1 MLSKQIFFKRFF
13 STCRTMSCRKKI
25 MATRR
30 EGDEKAE
37 ALRRKEEEEESL
49 EISIPAEEVETSTCS
64 SVLSVSGK

>member
-1 MLSKQIFFKRFF
+1 
-13 STCRTMSCRKKI
+13 

-37 ALRRKEEEEESL
+37 ALRKKEEEEESL